1 MDVAERA
8 VFELA
13 ESLRILGV
21 GGWTLPNIKE
31 KFVESSDDKLE
42 LGRVG
47 TVTVIEAE
55 IVFDEK
61 FKTKELQK
69 EFEEVLS
76 YQGWEYPGMER
87 VYKHELAHLVL
98 WSVTKLPQQPV
109 VRLLDEGWA
118 TLVEY
123 LGTKEAT
130 NVAELI
136 EFIKFKVQN
145 IKSMDLSLYER
156 CLDLEHPVSER
167 VKEDLQGAEYFVGAA
182 LLLWVYEVK
191 GLEAMIDLLR
201 KSPST
206 SRRTSSD
213 RVKIFSA
220 LDPKVHAG
228 FAAYQK
234 GIVEPLR
241 RGELTEEGAIRIS
254 EFARKW
260 EAAQFR
266 SALLEVTNFESVAII
281 REEFEKWLN
290 NYK

>member
-1 MDVAERA
+1 MAERA
-8 VFELA
+8 VFDLA

-31 KFVESSDDKLE
+31 KFVESGDDKLE

-61 FKTKELQK
+61 FKTKESQK
-69 EFEEVLS
+69 EFEEVLA

-118 TLVEY
+118 TLIEY

-130 NVAELI
+130 NVAKLI
-136 EFIKFKVQN
+136 EFIKFKVQS
-145 IKSMDLSLYER
+145 IKSDDRDVYER

-182 LLLWVYEVK
+182 LLLWIYEVK

-206 SRRTSSD
+206 SRRTSTD

-220 LDPKVHAG
+220 LDPKLHVG
-228 FAAYQK
+228 FSSYQK

-241 RGELTEEGAIRIS
+241 RGELTNEEAHKIS

-266 SALLEVTNFESVAII
+266 SALLEVTNLESIAKV
-281 REEFEKWLN
+281 REEFEEWLTDSTN
-290 NYK
+290 